1 MSPSFLIKLS
11 RPPHATLMLK
21 QNKIKKKKLQVSVE
35 LFIPTLI
42 SGDRVIWTET
52 RNTAKAKLQHREL
65 NQFSTCNVAAL
76 FLKLIKL

>member
-1 MSPSFLIKLS
+1 M
-11 RPPHATLMLK
+11 
-21 QNKIKKKKLQVSVE
+21 QGSVE

-52 RNTAKAKLQHREL
+52 RNTAKAKLQHWEL